1 MVAAW
6 ELNLDWG
13 MAALSGLNFV
23 SRPSSM
29 TLMLLNY
36 VLCIA
41 LGVGKKAVADTSGRL
56 DLQYGGS
63 PNSQGKRQR
72 ALGLEEIKFF
82 REINDGETPS
92 VLGNEAEGASD
103 PGGFTLT
110 SSESHNSTDPLLTP
124 PEYAAVALPMLSRE
138 VLESILDKR
147 VPFELLTQP
156 KSRAE
161 RASDLAELGNDSTAP
176 TVSLPPEISETQGTK
191 SPETAITHLHPAPSF
206 VAPSTLATMP
216 LDSSPELSIPAR
228 RLAPQP
234 PPPQVIPTIRVLV
247 VDDDMLT
254 RRLMQRMLT
263 RLGCSVDMAEN
274 GEIALQKI
282 VNGPI
287 PPGLLTLQRGMPPNL
302 FSHDS
307 DGKRISHVYNYDVI
321 FLDNQMVR
329 PFIEFLPPKTDI

>member
-6 ELNLDWG
+6 ESNLNWG
-13 MAALSGLNFV
+13 MAVRSGLNFV
-23 SRPSSM
+23 SNPSST
-29 TLMLLNY
+29 TLILCINM
-36 VLCIA
+36 LCIA
-41 LGVGKKAVADTSGRL
+41 LGVGKKAIVDTSGRL
-56 DLQYGGS
+56 DLQNGGS
-63 PNSQGKRQR
+63 PSSQGQRQR

-92 VLGNEAEGASD
+92 VAGNESEGVSVD
-103 PGGFTLT
+103 GFGPGGFTL
-110 SSESHNSTDPLLTP
+110 SSESHNAADPLLTP

-138 VLESILDKR
+138 VLEGILDKR

-161 RASDLAELGNDSTAP
+161 RASDSAGLDNGSTTRTAL
-176 TVSLPPEISETQGTK
+176 SLSPEISEIQKAK
-191 SPETAITHLHPAPSF
+191 SPETTTTHLHLAPSF
-206 VAPSTLATMP
+206 VAPT
-216 LDSSPELSIPAR
+216 IPAAKPLESSFPEPSVPAS
-228 RLAPQP
+228 RLAPPP
-234 PPPQVIPTIRVLV
+234 PPPQVKSTIRVLV

-287 PPGLLTLQRGMPPNL
+287 PPGLLTLERGMPPNL

-329 PFIEFLPPKTDI
+329 